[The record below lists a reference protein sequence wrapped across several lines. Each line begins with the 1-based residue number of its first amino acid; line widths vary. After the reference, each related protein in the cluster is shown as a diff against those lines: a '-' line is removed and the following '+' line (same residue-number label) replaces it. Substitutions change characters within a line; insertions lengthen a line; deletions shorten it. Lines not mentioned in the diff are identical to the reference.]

1 MHLLILW
8 NSVQTS
14 KEIQKYLTI
23 VNIKN
28 SGHVISRSEK
38 RVKHIVLIYNVHPSC
53 KIKNLDKILCIMH
66 KKYGT
71 QLFQNISY
79 FELLVNQFR

>member
-38 RVKHIVLIYNVHPSC
+38 RVKHIVLILQRV
-53 KIKNLDKILCIMH
+53 
-66 KKYGT
+66 
-71 QLFQNISY
+71 
-79 FELLVNQFR
+79 